1 VRVLDPAAD
10 VLAGERRR
18 RAERRARGRSGSTGS
33 EAISSPMQ
41 GTVLRVEVREGEPV
55 ETGRVLVIVEA
66 MKMENEIAADR
77 QGVVADVR
85 VAPGDAVR
93 SGQVLLSVVDAT

>member
-18 RAERRARGRSGSTGS
+18 RAERRARTRSGSTGS
-33 EAISSPMQ
+33 DAIASPMQ
-41 GTVLRVEVREGEPV
+41 GTVLRVEVREGEAV
-55 ETGRVLVIVEA
+55 EPGRVLVIVEA
-66 MKMENEIAADR
+66 MKMENEIAAVR
-77 QGVVADVR
+77 RGVVADVR

-93 SGQVLLSVVDAT
+93 SGQVLLSVVDAA